1 MREPLRFRV
10 AFSTPWFQIEE
21 GTAPGSPEAPYYRMT
36 GPDGI
41 ICLPLTTSGKI
52 IAIRQFRPSL
62 GRETLEIPAGSID
75 PDESPMIAA
84 RRELFEE
91 TGYHCETM
99 VPLGTGRLYLNR
111 CTQREHFFLG
121 LEAIAVSG
129 SRPEP
134 GIVPDLISRQTFHRM
149 VQRDEIEQAAILSL
163 IGMTSARFGVDLL
176 RDPIAKIRRVV
187 LAGMAKE

>member
-10 AFSTPWFQIEE
+10 AFSTPWFDIEE
-21 GTAPGSPEAPYYRMT
+21 GSTPDSTEAPYYRMR

-41 ICLPLTTSGKI
+41 ICLPLTSTGQI

-75 PDESPMIAA
+75 PAELPIAA
-84 RRELFEE
+84 AHREVLEE
-91 TGYHCETM
+91 TGYRCDTM
-99 VPLGTGRLYLNR
+99 IPLGTGRLYLNR

-121 LEAIAVSG
+121 LDSIAVSG

-134 GIVPDLISRQTFHRM
+134 EIVTDLITRSTFHRM

-176 RDPIAKIRRVV
+176 RDPIDKIRHVV